1 VGAAPN
7 LFTIPLPPSSQTWW
21 IQSRRIK
28 TNIAQE
34 ERESLADKKNGAGD
48 RVRLRLLI
56 HRFAGTRKEGG
67 WKSQSN
73 FFRFFYFFFF
83 FLLGSSFCDPAHSP
97 ISPHLAF
104 YFPCWF
110 LFFPS
115 PLRSILTMG
124 FCFHRPLFFSALYFF
139 HLFFPRNLRPR
150 GPSSFQ
156 VLTWGDEQER
166 SRGASTQ
173 VVIKSCQADNDGA
186 SNGTMLRSSPDI
198 GHSSRY
204 SRERK
209 RVSLWEKTLTSAVA
223 VTFAGSEETFDF
235 LFIIKLGEMLFT
247 R

>member
-1 VGAAPN
+1 M
-7 LFTIPLPPSSQTWW
+7 
-21 IQSRRIK
+21 
-28 TNIAQE
+28 
-34 ERESLADKKNGAGD
+34 
-48 RVRLRLLI
+48 RLRLLI

-73 FFRFFYFFFF
+73 FFRFFSFFF
-83 FLLGSSFCDPAHSP
+83 FLLGSSFRDPTHSP
-97 ISPHLAF
+97 ISPHLTF

-186 SNGTMLRSSPDI
+186 SNGTKDDVEVV
-198 GHSSRY
+198 SRHWTWTFIALL
-204 SRERK
+204 ERK
-209 RVSLWEKTLTSAVA
+209 KTRQSMRENIDVCCSRH
-223 VTFAGSEETFDF
+223 VCWVRRDVRFSFHY
-235 LFIIKLGEMLFT
+235 
-247 R
+247 

>member
-1 VGAAPN
+1 
-7 LFTIPLPPSSQTWW
+7 
-21 IQSRRIK
+21 
-28 TNIAQE
+28 
-34 ERESLADKKNGAGD
+34 
-48 RVRLRLLI
+48 
-56 HRFAGTRKEGG
+56 
-67 WKSQSN
+67 
-73 FFRFFYFFFF
+73 
-83 FLLGSSFCDPAHSP
+83 
-97 ISPHLAF
+97 
-104 YFPCWF
+104 
-110 LFFPS
+110 
-115 PLRSILTMG
+115 MG

-198 GHSSRY
+198 GHSSCY

-209 RVSLWEKTLTSAVA
+209 RASLSEKTLTSAVA

-235 LFIIKLGEMLFT
+235 LFIIQFCWWRKLIWEMLFRWPLKIAGISRMKRSFKINVFPPRCFIAT
-247 R
+247 NQCCVPLAAVFVFELGAAVPKR